1 MWQSVHIDDLRP
13 AQLNR
18 PEVSTLIDVDL
29 LELFEKDHDVQSW
42 LVQEN
47 DEGVAMELVTMEE
60 EMEEAEDDVNYEDDA
75 SGTKEGD
82 KNLRILTN

>member
-47 DEGVAMELVTMEE
+47 DEGVAMESVTMEE
-60 EMEEAEDDVNYEDDA
+60 EMEEGEDDVDYEDDA

>member
-29 LELFEKDHDVQSW
+29 LELFEKDSDVQSW
-42 LVQEN
+42 LAKEN
-47 DEGVAMELVTMEE
+47 EEGVAMETVTMEE
-60 EMEEAEDDVNYEDDA
+60 EGEDDVDYEDDA
-75 SGTKEGD
+75 SGMTECV
-82 KNLRILTN
+82 KNLRKY